1 MALVLLTSQ
10 SYACGH
16 AVASP
21 LSPSMNVSYSA
32 SSRVDSAPS
41 VAFNKAYPVAVQSGI
56 GWGVQKQ
63 VGNVAGVAWQDA
75 TPIAASAT
83 SASKSAIPRSTQR
96 TVHWG
101 DAVARPVSAGAVTRQ
116 SVSLGIVR
124 TVAWGDAVAHV
135 TNQAL
140 ITHSAIPVR
149 LVKRVVWGAGTPIY
163 AGSFEPII
171 VPAPP
176 PPPPPPPEQAL
187 LYILPARHFLMA
199 HTIYIERVSDSL
211 ELPFYDYSISADV
224 GSFCWSFSGN
234 GHASL
239 MQLLT
244 PVDGI
249 PVQIRAIL
257 DGIEFVFAADKVSRN
272 RSFGQSGVSVSAR
285 SVTSSLSAPYALST
299 ARTNS
304 QDMTAYQ
311 IGTFALQDSGIDL
324 DFGIGAGV
332 DANGGIVDWL
342 VPAGAFSNIGTPL
355 QAVQAVAEAAGAYVQ
370 SHRNLPIL
378 LARHPYGGRIGDAG
392 GAPWLWHEGS
402 ADVELAPDAVIT
414 ESIERQDGADIN
426 GVYVS
431 GTTHGV
437 LGFVKITGT
446 AGDKLAPM
454 LTDSL
459 ITHIDAARQRGLSIL
474 GAGGKKQSIRL
485 DLPVL
490 IGAHQPG
497 ILNVGQLVQV
507 NATIPW
513 RGRVRSVSVNARLP
527 TLRQAVTLER
537 FLNA

>member
-16 AVASP
+16 AAAKPLAPHIDVA
-21 LSPSMNVSYSA
+21 YAA

-41 VAFNKAYPVAVQSGI
+41 VVFNRAQSVADQSGI
-56 GWGVQKQ
+56 GWGEQKQ
-63 VGNVAGVAWQDA
+63 VGNAAGVAWQDA
-75 TPIAASAT
+75 APITAAAT
-83 SASKSAIPRSTQR
+83 SASKSAIQCSTKR
-96 TVHWG
+96 TVEWG
-101 DAVARPVSAGAVTRQ
+101 NAVARRVSAGAVTRKA
-116 SVSLGIVR
+116 VSLGIVR
-124 TVAWGDAVAHV
+124 NVLWGDAVAHV

-149 LVKRVVWGAGTPIY
+149 LVKRVVWGVGTSIY
-163 AGSFEPII
+163 AGSFDPII

-187 LYILPARHFLMA
+187 LYILPARHFIMA

-234 GHASL
+234 GHTIL

-257 DGIEFVFAADKVSRN
+257 DGIEFVFSVDKVSRN

-324 DFGIGAGV
+324 DFGVGAGV

-355 QAVQAVAEAAGAYVQ
+355 QVVQSVVEAAGGYVQ
-370 SHRNLPIL
+370 SHRSQPIL
-378 LARHPYGGRIGDAG
+378 LARHPYGGRIADAG
-392 GAPWLWHEGS
+392 GAPWLWMDGS
-402 ADVELAPDAVIT
+402 ADVELAPDSLIT
-414 ESIERQDGADIN
+414 ESIERMDGADIN

-431 GTTHGV
+431 GTSHGV
-437 LGFVKITGT
+437 LGLVKITGT

-454 LTDSL
+454 LTDPL
-459 ITHIDAARQRGLSIL
+459 LTHVDAARQRGLSIL

-490 IGAHQPG
+490 VGAHQPG
-497 ILNVGQLVQV
+497 ILDVGQLVQV
-507 NATIPW
+507 NSTTPW
-513 RGRVRSVSVNARLP
+513 RGRVRSVSVNARMP
-527 TLRQAVTLER
+527 TLRQSVTLER

>member
-10 SYACGH
+10 AYACGH
-16 AVASP
+16 AVAKP
-21 LSPSMNVSYSA
+21 LSPSADVAYAA
-32 SSRVDSAPS
+32 SSKVDSAPS
-41 VAFNKAYPVAVQSGI
+41 IAFNAAQPVAVQSGI

-63 VGNVAGVAWQDA
+63 VGNAAGVAWQDA
-75 TPIAASAT
+75 TLIAASAT
-83 SASKSAIPRSTQR
+83 SASKSAIPRRTQR
-96 TVHWG
+96 TVEWG
-101 DAVARPVSAGAVTRQ
+101 NAVARRVSACAITRQ

-124 TVAWGDAVAHV
+124 TVAWCDAVAHV

-149 LVKRVVWGAGTPIY
+149 LVERVVWGAGTSIY
-163 AGSFEPII
+163 AGSFDPII

-176 PPPPPPPEQAL
+176 PPPPPPPAQAL
-187 LYILPARHFLMA
+187 LYILPARYFLMA
-199 HTIYIERVSDSL
+199 HTLYIERIADSL
-211 ELPFYDYSISADV
+211 ELPFYDCTVSTDI
-224 GSFCWSFSGN
+224 GSFCWSFSGS

-244 PVDGI
+244 PVDGV
-249 PVQIRAIL
+249 PVKIRAWL
-257 DGIEFVFAADKVSRN
+257 DGIEFVFAVDKVNRN
-272 RSFGQSGVSVSAR
+272 RTFGKAGVTVTAR
-285 SVTSSLSAPYALST
+285 SVTSSIAAPTALST

-355 QAVQAVAEAAGAYVQ
+355 QAVQAVVEAVGGYIQ
-370 SHRNLPIL
+370 SHRNQPIL
-378 LARHPYGGRIGDAG
+378 LARHPYGGRVGDVG
-392 GAPWLWHEGS
+392 GAPWQWMDGS
-402 ADVELAPDAVIT
+402 ADVELAPDALIT

-454 LTDSL
+454 VTDSL
-459 ITHIDAARQRGLSIL
+459 ITHVDAARQRGLAII
-474 GAGGKKQSIRL
+474 GAGGKKQFIKL
-485 DLPVL
+485 DFPVL
-490 IGAHQPG
+490 TGVHQPG
-497 ILNVGQLVQV
+497 ILDVGQLVQV
-507 NATIPW
+507 NSTTPW
-513 RGRVRSVSVNARLP
+513 RGRVRSVSVDARLP

-537 FLNA
+537 YL

>member
-16 AVASP
+16 AVARP
-21 LSPSMNVSYSA
+21 LSPHIDVAYAA
-32 SSRVDSAPS
+32 SSKVDSAPS
-41 VAFNKAYPVAVQSGI
+41 VAFNKAQTVAVQSGV

-63 VGNVAGVAWQDA
+63 VGNAAGVAWQDA

-83 SASKSAIPRSTQR
+83 STSKSAIPYNTQR

-101 DAVARPVSAGAVTRQ
+101 NAVARRVSAGAVTRQ

-187 LYILPARHFLMA
+187 LYILPARYFIMA
-199 HTIYIERVSDSL
+199 HTIYIERVADSL
-211 ELPFYDYSISADV
+211 ELPFYECTVSADV
-224 GSFCWSFSGN
+224 GSFCWSFSGS
-234 GHASL
+234 GHSRL

-244 PVDGI
+244 PVDGV

-257 DGIEFVFAADKVSRN
+257 DGIEFVFAVDKVSRN

-299 ARTNS
+299 ARTNA

-311 IGTFALQDSGIDL
+311 IGTFALENSGIDL
-324 DFGIGAGV
+324 DFGVGAGV

-342 VPAGAFSNIGTPL
+342 VPAGAFSQIGTPL
-355 QAVQAVAEAAGAYVQ
+355 QAVQAVVEAAGGYVQ
-370 SHRNLPIL
+370 SHRSQPIL
-378 LARHPYGGRIGDAG
+378 LARHLYGGRIGDAG
-392 GAPWLWHEGS
+392 GAPWMWHEGS
-402 ADVELAPDAVIT
+402 ADVELAPDALIT

-437 LGFVKITGT
+437 LGFVKIIGT

-454 LTDSL
+454 VTDSL

-474 GAGGKKQSIRL
+474 ADGGKKQSIRL

-490 IGAHQPG
+490 VGAHQPG
-497 ILNVGQLVQV
+497 ILDVGQLVQV
-507 NATIPW
+507 NSTTPW
-513 RGRVRSVSVNARLP
+513 RGRVRSVSVNARMP
-527 TLRQAVTLER
+527 TLRQSVTLER